1 MNSLTDASSLASD
14 NDTSSGSSFKQVPR
28 RNLAYTVLIVGSM
41 LAAIGSSAFPI
52 QTIYAQ
58 GGLDSDGDQIM
69 DDYDACPE
77 DPYNQCYDSN
87 GDGIADSSS
96 IPQEEPVPN
105 VPGSVGYDSNGDGV
119 LDSNYPDVDFDNVA
133 DVDDPC
139 PSDPKDLCIDSNGD
153 GVTDHDERI
162 KVCTR
167 AAKVKEAIVAANCPR
182 GIERQG
188 APPPTVGLGYEGES
202 GVSGTISQ
210 QLGGVNTVTYDQ
222 SKKCAIW
229 EEDAYNQEFETC
241 MNTPPESYTPPD
253 LGPPPT
259 LPPADEAQI
268 KDDPCDFWEW
278 CVGDWDGD
286 G

>member
-1 MNSLTDASSLASD
+1 M
-14 NDTSSGSSFKQVPR
+14 
-28 RNLAYTVLIVGSM
+28 VGSM
-41 LAAIGSSAFPI
+41 LTAIGSSAFPT

-58 GGLDSDGDQIM
+58 VSSLDTDGDQIM

-96 IPQEEPVPN
+96 VPQEEPVPN

-119 LDSNYPDVDFDNVA
+119 LDSNYPDVDYDNVA
-133 DVDDPC
+133 DIDDPC

-153 GVTDHDERI
+153 GVTDHEER
-162 KVCTR
+162 KNECTR
-167 AAKVKEAIVAANCPR
+167 AARVKEAIVAANCPR
-182 GIERQG
+182 GVEIQG
-188 APPPTVGLGYEGES
+188 APPPTFSGGYESKG
-202 GVSGTISQ
+202 GVSGGVSITP
-210 QLGGVNTVTYDQ
+210 GGVNTITYDH
-222 SKKCAIW
+222 SKKCQIW
-229 EEDAYNQEFETC
+229 EEDAYKQEFETC

-259 LPPADEAQI
+259 EQQQI